1 MENKNSLMRFI
12 IWKILPNILKPYLG
26 KVHGLQNLPKKGPY
40 LVAINH
46 SSSIDPA
53 IVAYVL
59 WTFKKQKLRFLG
71 KKQHF
76 DSLIGNSFQ
85 KAAGT
90 IPIDRTTS
98 ANKLTQ
104 KGFEIAL
111 KELSRVHQ
119 GRTGVA
125 RLALWAKVPVVP
137 ITLVGAFRVWRKG
150 RLLPRL
156 PIGKK
161 GKVEV
166 VIGKPLYFNRY
177 YKAGNL
183 KLNNNNA
190 KSAKKLSKTWRT
202 ITDYIMKQIARHGKL
217 KYVDEKTELSEFVQK
232 IQKPKMKELWDNKH
246 DEHWKDA

>member
-1 MENKNSLMRFI
+1 MLMRFI

-26 KVHGLQNLPKKGPY
+26 KVHGIQNLPKKGPY
-40 LVAINH
+40 LVAVNH

-59 WTFKKQKLRFLG
+59 WKFKKQKLRFLG

-98 ANKLTQ
+98 ADKLTQ

-111 KELSRVHQ
+111 RELSRGAIIGIFPEGSRSRDGFVHQ

-150 RLLPRL
+150 RLLPKL
-156 PIGKK
+156 PIGKS

-166 VIGKPLYFNRY
+166 VIGKPLFFNKY
-177 YKAGNL
+177 YNIANKTNS
-183 KLNNNNA
+183 KLNVKNNNA
-190 KSAKKLSKTWRT
+190 RSAKRLSRTWRT
-202 ITDYIMKQIARHGKL
+202 ITDYIMKQIARQGRL
-217 KYVDEKTELSEFVQK
+217 KYVDIESVINE
-232 IQKPKMKELWDNKH
+232 
-246 DEHWKDA
+246 